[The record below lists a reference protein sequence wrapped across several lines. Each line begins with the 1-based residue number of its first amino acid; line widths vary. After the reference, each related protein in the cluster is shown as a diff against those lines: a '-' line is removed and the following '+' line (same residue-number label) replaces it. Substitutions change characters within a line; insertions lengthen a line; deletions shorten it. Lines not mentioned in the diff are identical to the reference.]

1 MSFVENFIR
10 IQTLLKK
17 EYDIDIDINKYDSFI
32 VKKMASTNCLT
43 KEGTSKQ
50 THIAITGKQM
60 DMFPYIYLNGY
71 MEENDK
77 KIKNFLV
84 LKAPIHIFK
93 KNCEVLE
100 KCNIDFNSNEF
111 LKEYVCIYS
120 RKNVNGSIQI
130 QLSMLNDDSENFIK
144 YRYLIKEDD
153 YLVILKYKE
162 KIEYDTFIV
171 EKKFSQN
178 IIDLNKTFEVLEKK
192 ESTFILGD
200 KVDIIKE
207 TISDDIDLI
216 ECNVKDYNIQD
227 IYFGAPGTGK
237 SYGVSQLIKECYPEI
252 SEKDNPFVF
261 KTTIYSDY
269 SYYNFIGSVM
279 PISKN
284 GEIKYEFKPGIFSQ
298 ALLQAFKHPKK
309 EIFLIVEEM
318 SRGNIASIFGD
329 IFQLLD
335 RNEYG
340 VSEYSINNDL
350 ISEYF
355 KENKILENEKIY
367 LPRNFHIIGTVN
379 TSDQNVNVIDTAF
392 KRRFS
397 FIYVDVNPIKEENKY
412 LNSYSF
418 ILKDNEKEINFEWNK
433 LYLSLNEFIIK
444 NLNLNEDKQIGQFFI
459 KFNNYKESEQ
469 KYRELQN
476 KLIHYLWDDIQ
487 GAAISDQYNIFKKE
501 YFNFSSLY
509 KDFGDKKNIF
519 SDDFLKIYN
528 EKVMP

>member
-1 MSFVENFIR
+1 MSFEKNFTR
-10 IQTLLKK
+10 MQNLLKEK
-17 EYDIDIDINKYDSFI
+17 YDINIDINNYDSFI
-32 VKKMASTNCLT
+32 VKKMAHTNCLI

-60 DMFPYIYLNGY
+60 DMFPYIYLNSY
-71 MEENDK
+71 MEEKNK
-77 KIKNFLV
+77 KMKNFLV
-84 LKAPIHIFK
+84 LKAPINIFR
-93 KNCEVLE
+93 KNCEILE
-100 KCNIDFNSNEF
+100 KCDIDFKGNEF
-111 LKEYVCIYS
+111 LKEYVCIYT
-120 RKNVNGSIQI
+120 RKDKDDSVQI
-130 QLSMLNDDSENFIK
+130 QLSMKNADSENFIK
-144 YRYLIKEDD
+144 YRYLIKADD
-153 YLVILKYKE
+153 YLIILKHKK
-162 KIEYDTFIV
+162 KIEYDTFVV
-171 EKKFSQN
+171 EQKFSQG
-178 IIDLNKTFEVLEKK
+178 IEDLNSIFEVLEKQ
-192 ESTFILGD
+192 ESTFVLADKTEVLQDNILSD
-200 KVDIIKE
+200 SNFIK
-207 TISDDIDLI
+207 
-216 ECNVKDYNIQD
+216 CNIKDYNIQN

-252 SEKDNPFVF
+252 IEKENPFVF

-269 SYYNFIGSVM
+269 SYYNFIGTVM
-279 PISKN
+279 PVSKN

-298 ALLQAFKHPKK
+298 ALLQAFKYPKK

-335 RNEYG
+335 RNENG
-340 VSEYSINNDL
+340 ISEYSINNDL

-355 KENKILENEKIY
+355 KKNIILENCKIY

-397 FIYVDVNPIKEENKY
+397 FIYVDVNPVKNEGEY

-418 ILKDNEKEINFEWNK
+418 ILKDDEKEIYFEWNK

-444 NLNLNEDKQIGQFFI
+444 KLKLNEDKQIGQFFI
-459 KFNNYKESEQ
+459 KFNNCKGEEQ
-469 KYRELQN
+469 KYSELQN

-487 GAAISDQYNIFKKE
+487 GAVISDQYKLFKKE
-501 YFNFSSLY
+501 YFTFSSIY

-519 SDDFLKIYN
+519 SDEFLKIYN
-528 EKVMP
+528 EKIMP